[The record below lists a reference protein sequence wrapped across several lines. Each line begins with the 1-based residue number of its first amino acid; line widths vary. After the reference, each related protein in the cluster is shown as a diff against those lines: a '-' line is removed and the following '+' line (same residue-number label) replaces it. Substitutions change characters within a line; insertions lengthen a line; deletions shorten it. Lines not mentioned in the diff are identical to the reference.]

1 VDAAFRLLINWAT
14 SIVSSVIAT
23 AVAALFRDEA
33 LQKLHFLAV
42 RTLYRTIAFVRFL
55 NCNSAVQQELKIVY
69 RVHFVFLQWLIF
81 WFELNLKEW
90 LRLSIPVKDI
100 EDCLSAK
107 LLRNLC
113 P

>member
-1 VDAAFRLLINWAT
+1 MAI
-14 SIVSSVIAT
+14 
-23 AVAALFRDEA
+23 
-33 LQKLHFLAV
+33 FLAV

-69 RVHFVFLQWLIF
+69 GVHFVLLQGLIF

-107 LLRNLC
+107 SFLL
-113 P
+113 